1 MKTILLIFALLFA
14 HQSIAVAPYGFKGQ
28 DQTATQYSNV
38 LKFKNRS
45 VVKTGG
51 INSLVEDQDNLL
63 YNGGFEATPD
73 LDGWTCVGA
82 GSSFTIESKPVSAS
96 VVISGDKTLAIGC
109 ATVGGCTC
117 TQDFSV
123 NQQQAGRSVLLS
135 GIVRSS
141 SDTQGLKLT
150 YRENGADTS
159 ITTENVLNGIPA
171 TEAVIGSSATTIGIK
186 LTVPY
191 SATPLVVRADEI
203 KMAYGTA
210 VTNHPAIGPRIKY
223 SPTFQGFGTPS
234 NVDCEYNQDGPNLIL
249 DCLFTSQSDSASPRI
264 GLPSGLTIG
273 GTWTGNKV
281 AGTFA
286 VGSVGLNKGGF
297 ALMAVGNSYI
307 TLTTRDVIGSASVG
321 SLSTATAGSD
331 TCTAGVVCSI
341 KAVVPI
347 AQYASSVPTY
357 TGRCT
362 ALKDCETVFTAD
374 ISSGGVV
381 SNETFDWINGNCT
394 SMTGGTCTFNT
405 GYFTVPPVCAL
416 AGIRV
421 ANYVSVGIDSVSSTG
436 MVISAWKT
444 STETAV
450 AQGARVICVKSG
462 VDYFNSKTLQ
472 QNVALKSYVQTPSTT
487 GKVGFCSAKIS
498 ATGVIS
504 DHLGGCFASCTN
516 ATTPVCTF
524 TSNYWRSES
533 VPNCWVSVGPS
544 VLGNPHMTTTT
555 TTTFSGAIVQPG
567 TNTAISG
574 AREYFCHGEIQ

>member
-96 VVISGDKTLAIGC
+96 VVISGDRTLAIGC

-123 NQQQAGRSVLLS
+123 NQQQIGRSVLLS
-135 GIVRSS
+135 GIVRAS
-141 SDTQGLKLT
+141 SDVQGLKLT

-159 ITTENVLNGIPA
+159 ITTGNVLNGIPA

-186 LTVPY
+186 LTIPY
-191 SATPLVVRADEI
+191 SATPTTVRVDEI

-210 VTNHPAIGPRIKY
+210 VTNQPAIGPRIKY
-223 SPTFQGFGTPS
+223 SPIFQGFGTPS

-286 VGSVGLNKGGF
+286 VSSVGANKGGF

-307 TLTTRDVIGSASVG
+307 TLTIRDVIGSASAG
-321 SLSTATAGSD
+321 ALSTATLGSD
-331 TCTAGVVCSI
+331 TCTAGAPCSI
-341 KAVVPI
+341 KAIVPI
-347 AQYASSVPTY
+347 AQYAASVPTY
-357 TGRCT
+357 TGRCSDPR
-362 ALKDCETVFTAD
+362 ACETVFSAKV
-374 ISSGGVV
+374 SLAGVV
-381 SNETFDWINGNCT
+381 SEENLDWINGNCVISGT
-394 SMTGGTCTFNT
+394 SLATCTYNSSLVTTPMNCTATVSTT
-405 GYFTVPPVCAL
+405 GASARTAQIESNL
-416 AGIRV
+416 TSSIAIRIREG
-421 ANYVSVGIDSVSSTG
+421 A
-436 MVISAWKT
+436 
-444 STETAV
+444 TAV
-450 AQGARVICVKSG
+450 AQDFNISCQRQGQ
-462 VDYFNSKTLQ
+462 DYLNAKTLQ

-487 GKVGFCSAKIS
+487 GRVGFCSAKIS

-504 DHLGGCFASCTN
+504 DQLGGCFASCTN
-516 ATTPVCTF
+516 ATTPVCAF
-524 TSNYWRSES
+524 TSNYWKSGS
-533 VPNCWVSVGPS
+533 VPNCWMQSQS
-544 VLGNPHMTTTT
+544 YLGITSTDSITTTT
-555 TTTFSGAIVQPG
+555 YSGSIR
-567 TNTAISG
+567 NTSGIEQSG
-574 AREYFCHGEIQ
+574 ARQYFCHGELQ